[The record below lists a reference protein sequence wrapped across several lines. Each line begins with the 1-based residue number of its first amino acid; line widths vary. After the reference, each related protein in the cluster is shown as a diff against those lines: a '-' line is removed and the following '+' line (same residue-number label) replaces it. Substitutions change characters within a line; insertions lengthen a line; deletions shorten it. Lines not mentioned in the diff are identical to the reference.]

1 MGARFPFGDSTHVTV
16 LKTKQD
22 LKEVKDTQE
31 KPQTR
36 CECACSKVYR
46 FTRYVLSFVHNLN
59 LNFIQAFNKNG
70 YEFIAT
76 SEYVNPCQAY
86 VRY

>member
-36 CECACSKVYR
+36 CECVA
-46 FTRYVLSFVHNLN
+46 RYIGLLGMFLSFVYARK
-59 LNFIQAFNKNG
+59 LNFM
-70 YEFIAT
+70 
-76 SEYVNPCQAY
+76 
-86 VRY
+86 